1 MSMKFGSESVERLI
15 EEFAKLPGIGRKS
28 AQRIML
34 HVLKMPRQDA
44 QRFAA
49 AIMDVKDKVGYC
61 SVCGNISE
69 AQKCSI
75 CSDGRRETQSIC
87 VVEQPSDI
95 IAVEKSGQY
104 RGLYHV
110 LLGAISPLD
119 GVGPDELRITELVR
133 RVTEDKPEEI
143 IIATN
148 STVQGETTAVYLS
161 QVLKPYSVKVTRI
174 ARGLPAGSDLEFCDE
189 QTLAK
194 AFEGRKE
201 I

>member
-1 MSMKFGSESVERLI
+1 MTMKFGSESVERLI
-15 EEFAKLPGIGRKS
+15 EEFARLPGIGRKS
-28 AQRIML
+28 AQRLML
-34 HVLKMPRQDA
+34 HVLKMSREDA

-69 AQKCSI
+69 TQKCSI
-75 CSDGRRETQSIC
+75 CSDGRRETRSIC

-95 IAVEKSGQY
+95 MAVEKSGQY

-119 GVGPDELRITELVR
+119 GVGPDELRIKELVR
-133 RVTEDKPEEI
+133 RVSEEKPDEV

-161 QVLKPYSVKVTRI
+161 QVLKPYDVKVTRI
-174 ARGLPAGSDLEFCDE
+174 ARGLPAGSDIEFCDE

>member
-28 AQRIML
+28 AQRLML
-34 HVLKMPRQDA
+34 HVLKVSRQDA
-44 QRFAA
+44 QRFAT
-49 AIMDVKDKVGYC
+49 AIMDVKDRVGYC
-61 SVCGNISE
+61 AVCGNIAE
-69 AQKCSI
+69 TQKCLI
-75 CSDGRRETQSIC
+75 CSDGRREVGAIC

-95 IAVEKSGQY
+95 MAVEKSGQY

-119 GVGPDELRITELVR
+119 GIGPDELRIRELVR
-133 RVTEDKPEEI
+133 RVSEEKPEEI
-143 IIATN
+143 IVATN

-161 QVLKPYSVKVTRI
+161 QVLKPYSVRVTRI
-174 ARGLPAGSDLEFCDE
+174 ARGLPAGSDIEFCDE

>member
-1 MSMKFGSESVERLI
+1 MSMKFGSESVERLV

-34 HVLKMPRQDA
+34 YVLKMPRQDA

-61 SVCGNISE
+61 AVCGNIAE
-69 AQKCSI
+69 TQKCSI
-75 CSDGRRETQSIC
+75 CDDGRRETRSIC

-95 IAVEKSGQY
+95 MAVEKSGQY

-119 GVGPDELRITELVR
+119 GVGPDELRIRELVR
-133 RVTEDKPEEI
+133 RVSENKPDEV

-161 QVLKPYSVKVTRI
+161 QVLKPYNVRVTRI
-174 ARGLPAGSDLEFCDE
+174 ARGMPAGSDIEFCDE

>member
-15 EEFAKLPGIGRKS
+15 EEFGKLPGIGRKS

-34 HVLKMPRQDA
+34 YVLKMPRQDA
-44 QRFAA
+44 QRFAT
-49 AIMDVKDKVGYC
+49 AIMDVKDNVGYC
-61 SVCGNISE
+61 AVCGNIAE

-75 CSDGRRETQSIC
+75 CNDGRRETRAIC

-95 IAVEKSGQY
+95 MAVEKSGQY

-119 GVGPDELRITELVR
+119 GVGPDELRIRELVR
-133 RVTEDKPEEI
+133 RVSEDRPDEV

-161 QVLKPYSVKVTRI
+161 QVLKPYEVRVTRI
-174 ARGLPAGSDLEFCDE
+174 ARGLPAGSDIEFCDE

>member
-28 AQRIML
+28 AQRLML

-61 SVCGNISE
+61 SVCGNIAE
-69 AQKCSI
+69 TQKCSI
-75 CSDGRRETQSIC
+75 CGDGRRETHAIC

-119 GVGPDELRITELVR
+119 GVGPDELRIRELVQ
-133 RVTEDKPEEI
+133 RVSEGKPDEI

>member
-1 MSMKFGSESVERLI
+1 MSMKFGSESVERLV

-61 SVCGNISE
+61 SVCGNIAE

-75 CSDGRRETQSIC
+75 CNDGRRETSAIC

-119 GVGPDELRITELVR
+119 GLGPDELRIRELVQ
-133 RVTEDKPEEI
+133 RVSEDKPDEI

-174 ARGLPAGSDLEFCDE
+174 ARGLPAGSDIEFCDE

>member
-28 AQRIML
+28 AQRLML

-44 QRFAA
+44 QRFAT

-61 SVCGNISE
+61 SVCGNIAE
-69 AQKCSI
+69 TQKCSI
-75 CSDGRRETQSIC
+75 CGDGRRETRAIC

-119 GVGPDELRITELVR
+119 GVGPDELRIRELVQ
-133 RVTEDKPEEI
+133 RVSEDTPDEI

>member
-1 MSMKFGSESVERLI
+1 MSTKFASESIERLVD
-15 EEFAKLPGIGRKS
+15 EFVKLPGIGRKS
-28 AQRIML
+28 AQRLALYI
-34 HVLKMPRQDA
+34 LKVSRPEA
-44 QRFAA
+44 QRFAS

-61 SVCGNISE
+61 SVCGNIAE
-69 AQKCSI
+69 AQRCSI
-75 CSDGRRETQSIC
+75 CADGRRETGVLC

-95 IAVEKSGQY
+95 IAIEKTGQY

-119 GVGPDELRITELVR
+119 GIGPEELRIRELVKR
-133 RVTEDKPEEI
+133 ANEEKLEEI
-143 IIATN
+143 IVATN
-148 STVQGETTAVYLS
+148 PTAQGETTAVYIS
-161 QVLKPYSVKVTRI
+161 QLLKPHGVKVTRI
-174 ARGLPAGSDLEFCDE
+174 ARGLPVGSDIEYCDE

>member
-1 MSMKFGSESVERLI
+1 MKFGSESVERLI

-28 AQRIML
+28 AQRLML
-34 HVLKMPRQDA
+34 HVLKVSRQDA
-44 QRFAA
+44 QRFAT
-49 AIMDVKDKVGYC
+49 AIMDVKDRVGYC
-61 SVCGNISE
+61 AVCGNIAE
-69 AQKCSI
+69 TQKCLI
-75 CSDGRRETQSIC
+75 CSDGRREVGAIC

-95 IAVEKSGQY
+95 MAVEKSGQY

-119 GVGPDELRITELVR
+119 GIGPDELRIRELVR
-133 RVTEDKPEEI
+133 RVSEEKPEEI
-143 IIATN
+143 IVATN

-161 QVLKPYSVKVTRI
+161 QVLKPYSVRVTRI
-174 ARGLPAGSDLEFCDE
+174 ARGLPAGSDIEFCDE

>member
-1 MSMKFGSESVERLI
+1 MSMKFGSESVEKLI
-15 EEFAKLPGIGRKS
+15 EEFSRLPGIGRKS
-28 AQRIML
+28 AQRIAL
-34 HVLKMPRQDA
+34 HVLKMSRADA
-44 QRFAA
+44 QRFATA
-49 AIMDVKDKVGYC
+49 VMDVKDRVGYC

-69 AQKCSI
+69 AQRCSI
-75 CSDGRRETQSIC
+75 CDDGRRERATIC

-95 IAVEKSGQY
+95 MAVEKSGQY

-119 GVGPDELRITELVR
+119 GIGPDELRIRELVQ
-133 RVTEDKPEEI
+133 RVTDEKPEEV

-161 QVLKPYSVKVTRI
+161 QVLKPHNVRVTRI
-174 ARGLPAGSDLEFCDE
+174 ARGLPAGSDIEFCDD
-189 QTLAK
+189 QTLAR
-194 AFEGRKE
+194 AFEGRRD

>member
-1 MSMKFGSESVERLI
+1 MTTKFGSESVERLT
-15 EEFAKLPGIGRKS
+15 EEFSRLPGIGRKS
-28 AQRIML
+28 AQRIAL
-34 HVLKMPRQDA
+34 HFLKMSRVDA
-44 QRFAA
+44 QRFAT
-49 AIMDVKDKVGYC
+49 AIMDVKDRVGYC
-61 SVCGNISE
+61 SVCGNICE
-69 AQKCSI
+69 TMRCAI
-75 CSDGRRETQSIC
+75 CNDNRREKSAIC

-95 IAVEKSGQY
+95 MAVEKSGHY

-119 GVGPDELRITELVR
+119 GVGPDELRLRELVK
-133 RVTEDKPEEI
+133 RVTEEKPEEI

-148 STVQGETTAVYLS
+148 STVQGETTAVYIS
-161 QVLKPYSVKVTRI
+161 QLLKSHSVKVTRI
-174 ARGLPAGSDLEFCDE
+174 ARGLPAGSDIEFCDE

>member
-1 MSMKFGSESVERLI
+1 MSMKFGSESVERLV

-34 HVLKMPRQDA
+34 YVLKMPRQDA

-61 SVCGNISE
+61 AVCGNIAE
-69 AQKCSI
+69 TQKCSI
-75 CSDGRRETQSIC
+75 CDDGRRETRSIC

-95 IAVEKSGQY
+95 MAVEKSGQY

-119 GVGPDELRITELVR
+119 GVGPDELRIRELVR
-133 RVTEDKPEEI
+133 RVSENKPDEV

-161 QVLKPYSVKVTRI
+161 QVLKPYNVKVTRI
-174 ARGLPAGSDLEFCDE
+174 ARGMPAGSDIEFCDE